1 MVTFALMKRN
11 KPYLYISISSVAL
24 IIVLAIQVNWLIQTA
39 KIKEEIFN
47 EKANMVLSKT
57 TDELCNDQAMC
68 SRIGSC
74 MDMDGNTQI
83 NASLAM
89 SDVDK
94 IDSLFKKHMK
104 HYNLSLECK
113 FLIEHDDAQNTQH
126 KHTYMSNTFYKNLGE
141 TTPLKGLK
149 LKLIIPDKKQF
160 ILQEMGVM
168 FFSSILL
175 ILVVLAMF
183 WRTTLSLLKEK
194 RIAEQTTDFLNN
206 LTHEF
211 KTPLANISLA
221 NKLMRKN
228 EVLSNNVKLQQYS
241 EMISSENDKLIKQ
254 VEQVLGISALERN
267 EIPLHK
273 EKINVHDLIN
283 EVLKSMSLQ
292 IEQKN
297 GTVVTH
303 YNATNA
309 IVSADKTHLYNA
321 INNLIDN
328 AIKYSGTELKIEV
341 ESYTNGN
348 SITVVIRDNGL
359 GIDSTLQE
367 KVFEKYYRI
376 PTGNVHDVK
385 GFGLGLAYVKKIID
399 LHEANIKLNTNLDK
413 GTEFTITFKNA

>member
-1 MVTFALMKRN
+1 MKRN
-11 KPYLYISISSVAL
+11 KPYIYIAISSVAL
-24 IIVLAIQVNWLIQTA
+24 VIVLAIQVNWLIQTA

-47 EKANMVLSKT
+47 EKANMVLAKT

-74 MDMDGNTQI
+74 VEKDENNQLK
-83 NASLAM
+83 AKLATN
-89 SDVDK
+89 DIDK

-113 FLIEHDDAQNTQH
+113 FIIEQH
-126 KHTYMSNTFYKNLGE
+126 NPTIPQHNHTYVSNTFYKNLDE
-141 TTPLKGLK
+141 TSSLKGLK

-194 RIAEQTTDFLNN
+194 RFAEQTTDFLNN
-206 LTHEF
+206 MTHEF

-221 NKLMRKN
+221 SKLMRKN
-228 EVLSNNVKLQQYS
+228 EVQADVSKIQQYS
-241 EMISSENDKLIKQ
+241 EMISVENDKLIKQ
-254 VEQVLGISALERN
+254 VEQVLGITALERN

-273 EKINVHDLIN
+273 ENLNLHELLDD
-283 EVLKSMSLQ
+283 VLKSMSLQ

-297 GTVVTH
+297 GKVITH

-309 IVSADKTHLYNA
+309 FVNADKIQLYNA
-321 INNLIDN
+321 INNIIDN
-328 AIKYSGTELKIEV
+328 AIKYADKTLEIDIETQSKDNALV
-341 ESYTNGN
+341 
-348 SITVVIRDNGL
+348 VVIRDKGI
-359 GIDSTLQE
+359 GIDHTLKE
-367 KVFEKYYRI
+367 KVFEKYYRV
-376 PTGNVHDVK
+376 PTGNIHNVK
-385 GFGLGLAYVKKIID
+385 GFGLGLAYVKKIMD
-399 LHEANIKLNTNLDK
+399 LHEASIKMNSNIGA
-413 GTEFTITFKNA
+413 GTEFILTFKNA